1 LLAKH
6 FKIKEVVGRV
16 VGNFTKCGSREIH
29 VSFAKGGKY

>member
-16 VGNFTKCGSREIH
+16 INNFTKCGSREIH
-29 VSFAKGGKY
+29 DGFAKSGKC

>member
-16 VGNFTKCGSREIH
+16 VGSFTKCGSREIH
-29 VSFAKGGKY
+29 ARFAKGGKY